1 MGYVK
6 FYTNCYFKICPVEH
20 SDAKPSLLLNE
31 KCNLSNL
38 IGIVKRQSC
47 KDSHCDVYQH
57 LNGKATNCACV
68 ARGRARAVD
77 Y

>member
-1 MGYVK
+1 MM
-6 FYTNCYFKICPVEH
+6 
-20 SDAKPSLLLNE
+20 
-31 KCNLSNL
+31 LSVGVSSCNL

-47 KDSHCDVYQH
+47 KDSHRDVYQH